1 MMATTQAI
9 HGNVSDTSFSQSG
22 YDLEVYDN
30 GHFYGIHLS
39 ALLCILISFL
49 CAVTVTIASFT
60 KRKTNFFTWSKSDRF
75 VVYIA
80 ICDSL
85 FNIAHSLDHTHVL
98 VTKSHVKPK
107 QLCAFYGFILSEFL
121 SAQIFMINLVAINA
135 FCLMFF
141 NKDIPFG
148 KWDHRLLIW
157 TFGAPLLASIVAVS
171 LNQFGPNTVFCF
183 MDAIR
188 GKLMNTVYLTIPLLI
203 VFSVNLVLY
212 GLTYWRLKV
221 GATKFKG
228 SRMSSRTRRVARNM
242 ILFLL
247 AFFVQYW
254 AAALFGAYQLFT
266 DDIPTVIYYFL
277 TTFTNI
283 GGFLNGLVYIVIR
296 RRFLHRDKSGE
307 KTSVDRLNRSG
318 DASPSAMRHIKI
330 KKQEGDIV
338 KSKDNIL
345 SPESSST
352 IHQHEE
358 V

>member
-1 MMATTQAI
+1 MQTTD
-9 HGNVSDTSFSQSG
+9 GNVTKPPRSG
-22 YDLEVYDN
+22 YDLDVYDH
-30 GHFYGIHLS
+30 GHFYGIHLA
-39 ALLCILISFL
+39 ALLCIFISFL
-49 CAVTVTIASFT
+49 CAVTVITASFT

-80 ICDSL
+80 ICDGL

-98 VTKSHVKPK
+98 VTRSHVKPK
-107 QLCAFYGFILSEFL
+107 GLCAFYGFILSEFL

-148 KWDHRLLIW
+148 KYDHRLLIGI
-157 TFGAPLLASIVAVS
+157 FGAPLIASIVAVS

-188 GKLMNTVYLTIPLLI
+188 GRLMNTVYLTIPLLV
-203 VFSVNLVLY
+203 VFMVNLVLY

-221 GATKFKG
+221 GSSKFQG

-254 AAALFGAYQLFT
+254 AAALFGALQLFT
-266 DDIPTVIYYFL
+266 HNIPIVIYYFL

-296 RRFLHRDKSGE
+296 RRFLQRDKSGE
-307 KTSVDRLNRSG
+307 KNSVDRINRSG
-318 DASPSAMRHIKI
+318 DASPSALRHVRVNNQKG
-330 KKQEGDIV
+330 ELA

-345 SPESSST
+345 ASDYTSACKGQLDVRNGV
-352 IHQHEE
+352 I
-358 V
+358 